1 LTSRSAHE
9 QLHDH
14 RWYPARRRQHSQRP
28 RLLDFWQASCAPCR
42 PLEPRLERVAEAR
55 PGQFIGYRIDV
66 DTDTVNRYGV
76 MSIPTIVPLRDG
88 HEVARLDGLIREQ
101 DIEETL
107 LARAAD

>member
-1 LTSRSAHE
+1 MSSFTIIAGT
-9 QLHDH
+9 QLDD
-14 RWYPARRRQHSQRP
+14 ASTHSGLV
-28 RLLDFWQASCAPCR
+28 LLDFWQASCAPCR

-55 PGQFIGYRIDV
+55 PGQFTGYRIDV
-66 DTDTVNRYGV
+66 DTDTVNRSGV

-101 DIEETL
+101 EIEETL